1 MSIPRKKILFFAEP
15 ATFAHVARPVVLA
28 SILDPSQYEV
38 SIATGADFKSI
49 AIDTGLPVHD
59 LWCIGSKAYLAA
71 VDAGRVVFSYNI
83 LKRYVQEDLC
93 LIKAIKPD
101 IIVGDFRLSLAV
113 SARLMKIP
121 YVGISNAYWSPY
133 AHIDYE
139 IPTHPATKLLG
150 VTAANYTFRLLR
162 PLILAYHSL
171 PMHRLCRKYG
181 MKPLGFDLR
190 QVFTEADISVFAD
203 IPEIVPVEKCAIPDR
218 YAFIGPIIWSPKIE
232 VPAELTNQTDNR
244 PLVYISM
251 GSSGNPG
258 LLSAV
263 VSAVASLNCRIAVAT
278 FSDSPAIPSSAKHIV
293 ISGLL
298 PGSEIAAQARLVICN
313 GGSPT
318 THQALQQGTPVLG
331 IPANMDQL
339 LNMNFIVATGAGLK
353 VRADQVTHSNI
364 QAAAQRILNTPDFS
378 KNAQKIAGWF
388 RNYLPEEKFPAIVN
402 KISSRLY

>member
-1 MSIPRKKILFFAEP
+1 
-15 ATFAHVARPVVLA
+15 
-28 SILDPSQYEV
+28 
-38 SIATGADFKSI
+38 
-49 AIDTGLPVHD
+49 
-59 LWCIGSKAYLAA
+59 
-71 VDAGRVVFSYNI
+71 
-83 LKRYVQEDLC
+83 
-93 LIKAIKPD
+93 
-101 IIVGDFRLSLAV
+101 
-113 SARLMKIP
+113 
-121 YVGISNAYWSPY
+121 
-133 AHIDYE
+133 
-139 IPTHPATKLLG
+139 
-150 VTAANYTFRLLR
+150 
-162 PLILAYHSL
+162 
-171 PMHRLCRKYG
+171 